1 MKTAYEQKNR
11 YTEQFLSSL
20 AGQAGE
26 PDISERSLERIS
38 KAIKRQQQF
47 DDAVKNCPD
56 KDKAKMA
63 QQSFHE
69 LINWQREREKKE
81 TSYRNVDH

>member
-1 MKTAYEQKNR
+1 MRMAKLK
-11 YTEQFLSSL
+11 
-20 AGQAGE
+20 
-26 PDISERSLERIS
+26 SEH
-38 KAIKRQQQF
+38 
-47 DDAVKNCPD
+47 AVKNYPD
-56 KDKAKMA
+56 KDKAKMV